1 MESWRETHRVL
12 WAKWKSGCPHPG
24 YWPAFQHLELEQKQ
38 IWLLVEP
45 IPLKYMKVNWD
56 DDIPNIWENESH
68 VPNHQPEMHLII
80 LDSNRTMRR
89 PEPQR
94 TQPYAILGEVDLLDL
109 PSRNF
114 TQPWK
119 MGCLRMMYILKG
131 VMFRGCHGYSY
142 SIVWLYI
149 YI

>member
-1 MESWRETHRVL
+1 
-12 WAKWKSGCPHPG
+12 
-24 YWPAFQHLELEQKQ
+24 
-38 IWLLVEP
+38 
-45 IPLKYMKVNWD
+45 MKVNWD

-149 YI
+149 YITSHATIACHPVYRGIPGPQFTLLQDWTLTLVDLPVNSMVICP